1 MKYFPLASAFVLCLS
16 LNSCKEELLIPEKNE
31 FSKEN
36 YFDYGGDEMAPC
48 MIQAGDTNVLFAQ
61 LGGGNYALIGID
73 VEGNEKWKIA
83 INSAYPNFE
92 AEEMYFVDNTNF
104 LIVGALDNH
113 PAWVILD
120 SDASGGFFPQTWNND
135 IGRFYSA
142 QIRADH
148 ILLAGQKDVDGDRQ
162 VFLSKIGKD
171 GSPLDS
177 LSFGTTSQDGGI
189 KLLSSQDKTLL
200 LAYSYGKGLGD
211 RDFWLM
217 EIDAQ
222 MNPSNEKVFGG
233 AGYDQPEWMIEAYG
247 AIYLCGHTTSF
258 GDPMHD
264 AYLICLENDLSL
276 RWEKNIHMDGHEGAD
291 HLIDLGN
298 NKLAFCSYGS
308 MDLTGGYY
316 GIVDANGLVLDQ
328 KKYPVFER
336 FYQLRAYPDRLMI
349 LNQKK
354 IVTKDIGVWVKSY

>member
-1 MKYFPLASAFVLCLS
+1 MKLLLPASLLIFCLS
-16 LNSCKEELLIPEKNE
+16 LSSCKEELLVPEKNE
-31 FSKEN
+31 ISKEN
-36 YFDYGGDEMAPC
+36 YFDYGGDEEAPC
-48 MIQAGDTNVLFAQ
+48 MIAVGDMNVLFAQ

-73 VEGNEKWKIA
+73 ADGIEKWKID
-83 INSAYPNFE
+83 IHSAYPNFE
-92 AEEMYFVDNTNF
+92 AEGMYLADNKNF
-104 LIVGALDNH
+104 LIVGALDSH
-113 PAWVILD
+113 PAWAILD
-120 SDASGGFFPQTWNND
+120 FNGTGGFFPQTWNND

-142 QIRADH
+142 HIQTDH
-148 ILLAGQKDVDGDRQ
+148 ILLAGQKEVYGDRQ
-162 VFLSKIGKD
+162 VFLSKVAFD
-171 GSPLDS
+171 GTPIDS
-177 LSFGTTSQDGGI
+177 VSFGTGFQDGGI
-189 KLLSSQDKTLL
+189 SLLGSEDRTLL

-217 EIDAQ
+217 EIDGQ
-222 MNPSNEKVFGG
+222 MNASNEKVFGG
-233 AGYDQPEWMIEAYG
+233 AGYDEPEWMIEAYG

-264 AYLICLENDLSL
+264 AYLICLEKDLSL

-328 KKYPVFER
+328 KKYPNFEH
-336 FYQLRAYPDRLMI
+336 FFQLRAYPDRLMI
-349 LNQKK
+349 LNQKT
-354 IVTKDIGVWVKSY
+354 IVSKDIGVWVKSY